1 MCHLPSPVFL
11 LSCRLGIKIPN
22 LTRMGLILVALL
34 LAQPAAMAANCGCPP
49 LGPPPT
55 GEAVVTATNLSELQ
69 TRISA
74 ASGPTT
80 IYLEDGLYSVT
91 PASIVN
97 VYRDDITIRSKS
109 GDRTAVIIEGQGMA
123 AGGGG
128 IGHGIYVAAD
138 NVTIADLT
146 VRLTQHHGIF
156 ITEGSDNCRIYNV
169 VVTDTGEQLIKA
181 SGSGPK
187 ESGSVACSWIG
198 YTTTLD
204 DGDDGWYTNGVDL
217 IASQGWTIRNN
228 TFSNIRHNPDLTSR
242 LAGPAILV
250 WQASADT
257 LVEGNAII
265 DCDRGIAFGDSSG
278 SGVQHSGG
286 IIRNNTITGYSGS
299 DVGIAV
305 VRAPDAL
312 VEHNT
317 VFAPDGVYPYSIE
330 ADQPETTGAIIR
342 NNFTDEPI
350 LPDRRG
356 AAATVSGN
364 RSDAMASDFRDAATG
379 DLHLAATATGAI
391 DAALAVGDRSYDLD
405 CDAVGDDPADLGAD
419 EWRAEGEADEDPAP
433 PDDGEPEPDS
443 DPSPSP
449 SSSGG
454 SGHGDGCFIDAVS
467 RCVDPQT
474 VPSLGGLAPIQD
486 GVTYP
491 RSSSRS
497 ASSRAA
503 TES

>member
-1 MCHLPSPVFL
+1 
-11 LSCRLGIKIPN
+11 LGII
-22 LTRMGLILVALL
+22 ILALL
-34 LAQPAAMAANCGCPP
+34 LAQPAAMAADCGCPS
-49 LGPPPT
+49 LGSPPT

-69 TRISA
+69 TQISM

-80 IYLEDGLYSVT
+80 IYLEDGIYSVT

-97 VYRDDITIRSKS
+97 VHRDDITIRSRS

-156 ITEGSDNCRIYNV
+156 ITEGSDSCHVYNV
-169 VVTDTGEQLIKA
+169 VVMDTGEQLIKA

-187 ESGSVACSWIG
+187 QSGSVACSWIG

-217 IASQGWTIRNN
+217 IASKGWTIRNN

-250 WQASADT
+250 WQGSADT

-286 IIRNNTITGYSGS
+286 IIRNNTVKGYGGS

-305 VRAPDAL
+305 VRAADAL

-317 VFAPDGVYPYSIE
+317 VYAPDGVYAYSIE

-342 NNFTDEPI
+342 NNLTDEPI

-364 RSDAMASDFRDAATG
+364 LSDARASDFRDAAAG
-379 DLHLAATATGAI
+379 DLHLAATATRVI
-391 DAALAVGDRSYDLD
+391 DAVQAVGGRSYDLD
-405 CDAVGDDPADLGAD
+405 CDDIGNDPADLGAD
-419 EWRAEGEADEDPAP
+419 EWRAEGEVDGEPAG
-433 PDDGEPEPDS
+433 PDDAEPEPDS
-443 DPSPSP
+443 DPSPST
-449 SSSGG
+449 SSG
-454 SGHGDGCFIDAVS
+454 SGQGDGCFINGCH
-467 RCVDPQT
+467 R
-474 VPSLGGLAPIQD
+474 
-486 GVTYP
+486 
-491 RSSSRS
+491 
-497 ASSRAA
+497 
-503 TES
+503 